1 MLLFEWDEDKDR
13 QNRRKH
19 GISFEEAKS
28 VFADSRARLI
38 ADPEHSEDEDRFVLL
53 GMSWKLRIVIV
64 CHCYRRDDQVIRII
78 SARRA
83 GKKEQ
88 KIYREGPR

>member
-1 MLLFEWDEDKDR
+1 MLIFEWDEDKNR

-19 GISFEEAKS
+19 SISFEEAKS
-28 VFADSRARLI
+28 VFADNRARLI
-38 ADPEHSEDEDRFVLL
+38 ADPDHSDEEDRFVLL
-53 GMSWKLRIVIV
+53 GMSWKLRILIV

-83 GKKEQ
+83 DKKEQ
-88 KIYREGPR
+88 KIYMEGPK